1 MRGALFLVIVGGLAI
16 GLATPSQRTPEAPGD
31 LPRAEKAK
39 RPVAQPAA
47 APQPARW
54 GGETRLTREAN
65 GHFYAAA
72 QVNGQPIRLVV
83 DTGASTVA
91 LTQEDARRA
100 GINVDPSRFEVIG
113 TGASGPVRGHP
124 ISIARIAVD
133 GREVRDL
140 DGVVLEGLEVSLLG
154 QTYLSRLE
162 EVRMAGEEMILR

>member
-1 MRGALFLVIVGGLAI
+1 MKGALFLVIAGGLAI
-16 GLATPSQRTPEAPGD
+16 GLATPFEHVSDAPVE
-31 LPRAEKAK
+31 PPKAEKAAK
-39 RPVAQPAA
+39 PASRPAT
-47 APQPARW
+47 PQQAARW
-54 GGETRLTREAN
+54 GGETRLAREAN

-100 GINVDPSRFEVIG
+100 GIMVDPARFAVIG

-124 ISIARIAVD
+124 VTISRIAVD
-133 GREVRDL
+133 GREVRNL

-162 EVRMAGEEMILR
+162 EVRMSGSEMILR